1 MKVLVVCRYNQARSI
16 LAGALIRKLLP
27 ELDVVTAGIQAQTGQ
42 PIPIVT
48 AELCSWWGLNRF
60 DRLSQLITDT
70 DAATSIEDFDSVLVA
85 DGYVK
90 QEVLKFWPKAKLVD
104 LSELAEN
111 DLFTP
116 TDPTGFNQSDFSREL
131 AKIAVLVSAWASK
144 KGLLDI
150 ISAQAILTSSN
161 SSIDSLLDSGKL
173 NDVDFL
179 IDTEL
184 ERPSI
189 DFWKS
194 KGFEIQL
201 FNPRQLIEFE
211 VAGGCSSS
219 TIVLASRFEI
229 DNAEKYYLSDDW
241 KQFIGKVS
249 KVGKACLVNISNTND
264 FKPPSLSI
272 LSSIHCESRRWI

>member
-70 DAATSIEDFDSVLVA
+70 DAATSIEEFDTVLVA

-131 AKIAVLVSAWASK
+131 AKIAVLVYAWASK

-150 ISAQAILTSSN
+150 ISAQAILASSN

-211 VAGGCSSS
+211 VAGGSSNS

-249 KVGKACLVNISNTND
+249 KVGKTCLVNISNTND
-264 FKPPSLSI
+264 FKPSSLAT
-272 LSSIHCESRRWI
+272 LSSIHCGSRRWI

>member
-150 ISAQAILTSSN
+150 ISAQAILASSN

-211 VAGGCSSS
+211 VAGGSSSS
-219 TIVLASRFEI
+219 TIILASRFEI

-249 KVGKACLVNISNTND
+249 KVGKTCLVNISNSND
-264 FKPPSLSI
+264 FKPSSLAI
-272 LSSIHCESRRWI
+272 LSSIHCGSRRWI

>member
-60 DRLSQLITDT
+60 DRLSQSITDT
-70 DAATSIEDFDSVLVA
+70 DAATSIEEFDSVLVA

-131 AKIAVLVSAWASK
+131 AKIAVLSSAWASK
-144 KGLLDI
+144 SGLLDI
-150 ISAQAILTSSN
+150 ISAQAILASSN

-211 VAGGCSSS
+211 VAGGSSSS
-219 TIVLASRFEI
+219 TTVLASRFEI

-249 KVGKACLVNISNTND
+249 KVGKTCLVNISNTND
-264 FKPPSLSI
+264 FKPSSLAI
-272 LSSIHCESRRWI
+272 LSSIHCGSRRWI

>member
-150 ISAQAILTSSN
+150 ISAQAILASSN

-211 VAGGCSSS
+211 VAGGSSSS
-219 TIVLASRFEI
+219 TIILASRFEI

-249 KVGKACLVNISNTND
+249 KVGKTCLVNISNTND
-264 FKPPSLSI
+264 FRPSSLAI
-272 LSSIHCESRRWI
+272 LSSIHCGSRRWI

>member
-150 ISAQAILTSSN
+150 ISAQAILASSN

-211 VAGGCSSS
+211 VAGGSSSS

-249 KVGKACLVNISNTND
+249 KVGKTCLVNTSNSND
-264 FKPPSLSI
+264 FKPSSLAI
-272 LSSIHCESRRWI
+272 LSSIHCGSRRWI

>member
-150 ISAQAILTSSN
+150 ISAQAILASSN

-211 VAGGCSSS
+211 VAGGSSSS

-249 KVGKACLVNISNTND
+249 KVGKTCLVNISNTND
-264 FKPPSLSI
+264 FKPSSLAI
-272 LSSIHCESRRWI
+272 LSSIHCGSRRWI

>member
-16 LAGALIRKLLP
+16 LAGALMRKLLP

-42 PIPIVT
+42 SIPIVT

-70 DAATSIEDFDSVLVA
+70 DAATSIEEFDSVLVA

-90 QEVLKFWPKAKLVD
+90 QEVLKIWPKAKLVD

-131 AKIAVLVSAWASK
+131 AKIAVLVSAWASRN
-144 KGLLDI
+144 GLLDI
-150 ISAQAILTSSN
+150 ISAQAILASSN

-173 NDVDFL
+173 NDVDLL

-211 VAGGCSSS
+211 VADGSSSS

-249 KVGKACLVNISNTND
+249 KVGKTCLVNNSNSND
-264 FKPPSLSI
+264 FKPSSLAI
-272 LSSIHCESRRWI
+272 LSSIHCGSRRWI

>member
-60 DRLSQLITDT
+60 DRLSQSITDT

-150 ISAQAILTSSN
+150 ISAQAILASSN

-211 VAGGCSSS
+211 VAGGSSSS

-249 KVGKACLVNISNTND
+249 KVGKTCLVNTSNSND
-264 FKPPSLSI
+264 FKPSSLAI
-272 LSSIHCESRRWI
+272 LSSIHCGSRRWI

>member
-150 ISAQAILTSSN
+150 ISAQAILASSN

-211 VAGGCSSS
+211 VAGGSSSS
-219 TIVLASRFEI
+219 TIILASRFEI

-249 KVGKACLVNISNTND
+249 KVGKTCLVNISNTND
-264 FKPPSLSI
+264 FKPSSLAI
-272 LSSIHCESRRWI
+272 LSSIHCGSRRWI

>member
-131 AKIAVLVSAWASK
+131 AKIAVLSSAWASK
-144 KGLLDI
+144 SGLLDI
-150 ISAQAILTSSN
+150 ISAQAILASSN

-211 VAGGCSSS
+211 VAGGSSSS

-249 KVGKACLVNISNTND
+249 KVGKTCLVNTSNSND
-264 FKPPSLSI
+264 FKPSSLAI
-272 LSSIHCESRRWI
+272 LSSIHCGSRRWI

>member
-150 ISAQAILTSSN
+150 ISAQAILASSN